1 MLLDT
6 PVLLCLDL
14 QMEFVAPG
22 RPFAD
27 PDAEAI
33 SGLCRDLIED
43 ARRAGWSVVHAQLHQ
58 GGPLI
63 AGHGLTQPI
72 KGCEPRP
79 GEVLLRRAGVS
90 AFAHPDLDGVL
101 ESGMDS
107 GAFVIG
113 FSAPL
118 SLTATLFDAEDRGH
132 RLSIVEE
139 AIGGADV
146 SEWSAEE
153 SRALC
158 VDTARRLK
166 RSVAV
171 AALRERMRATM
182 PVASAAIANI

>member
-33 SGLCRDLIED
+33 ASLCSDLIAE
-43 ARRAGWSVVHAQLHQ
+43 ARQAGWSVVHAQLHQ

-63 AGHGLTQPI
+63 AGYGLTQPA

-107 GAFVIG
+107 GAYVIG

-132 RLSIVEE
+132 RLSLVEE

-158 VDTARRLK
+158 VDTARRLN
-166 RSVAV
+166 RSITVDT
-171 AALRERMRATM
+171 LRERLRSDASITAAT
-182 PVASAAIANI
+182 A

>member
-27 PDAEAI
+27 PDADAI
-33 SGLCRDLIED
+33 AALCGDLIRE
-43 ARRAGWSVVHAQLHQ
+43 ARMAGWSVVHAQLHQ

-63 AGHGLTQPI
+63 AGHGMTEPI

-79 GEVLLRRAGVS
+79 EEVLLRRAGVS

-101 ESGMDS
+101 ESGMGS
-107 GAFVIG
+107 GAYVIG

-118 SLTATLFDAEDRGH
+118 SLTATILDADDRGH
-132 RLSIVEE
+132 RLSLVEE

-158 VDTARRLK
+158 IDTARRIK
-166 RSVAV
+166 RSLTVSE
-171 AALRERMRATM
+171 LRKRMRDSLPA
-182 PVASAAIANI
+182 VIASA

>member
-6 PVLLCLDL
+6 PVLLCIDL

-27 PDAEAI
+27 PDGERIAGQCAA
-33 SGLCRDLIED
+33 LIRD
-43 ARRAGWSVVHAQLHQ
+43 AREAGWSVVHAQLHQ

-72 KGCEPRP
+72 PGCEPRP

-90 AFAHPDLDGVL
+90 AFAHPDLEGVL
-101 ESGMDS
+101 EAAAGS
-107 GAFVIG
+107 GAYVIG

-118 SLTATLFDAEDRGH
+118 SLTSTLFDAEDRRQPLLVVDG
-132 RLSIVEE
+132 

-153 SRALC
+153 SRALL
-158 VDTARRLK
+158 VHTAERLN
-166 RSVAV
+166 RSITVAE
-171 AALRERMRATM
+171 LGDRMRHPAPMEAAT
-182 PVASAAIANI
+182 A

>member
-14 QMEFVAPG
+14 QMEFIAPG

-27 PDAEAI
+27 PDGDEIAARCAALIDEA
-33 SGLCRDLIED
+33 RQ
-43 ARRAGWSVVHAQLHQ
+43 AGWSVVHTQLHQ

-63 AGHGLTQPI
+63 ASGHGLTQPI
-72 KGCEPRP
+72 PGCEPRP

-90 AFAHPDLDGVL
+90 AFAHPDLEGVL
-101 ESGMDS
+101 EASAGT
-107 GAFVIG
+107 GAYVIG

-118 SLTATLFDAEDRGH
+118 SLTSTLFDAEDRRQALTVVDG
-132 RLSIVEE
+132 

-153 SRALC
+153 SRALL
-158 VDTARRLK
+158 VHTAERLN
-166 RSVAV
+166 RSITLAELHERLRTPVV
-171 AALRERMRATM
+171 AAPALA
-182 PVASAAIANI
+182 VI

>member
-6 PVLLCLDL
+6 PVLLCMDL

-27 PDAEAI
+27 PDGEVIAARCA
-33 SGLCRDLIED
+33 SLIRD
-43 ARRAGWSVVHAQLHQ
+43 AREAGWSVVHAQLHQ

-72 KGCEPRP
+72 PGCEPRP

-90 AFAHPDLDGVL
+90 AFAHPDLDGVV
-101 ESGMDS
+101 EAAAGS
-107 GAFVIG
+107 GAYVIG

-118 SLTATLFDAEDRGH
+118 SLTSTLFDAEDRGQN
-132 RLSIVEE
+132 LLFVGD

-146 SEWSAEE
+146 AEWSAEE
-153 SRALC
+153 SRALL
-158 VDTARRLK
+158 VHTAERLN
-166 RSVAV
+166 RSVTLTELQDRLRSTRPLTAV
-171 AALRERMRATM
+171 
-182 PVASAAIANI
+182 SA

>member
-33 SGLCRDLIED
+33 TALCSDLIAE
-43 ARRAGWSVVHAQLHQ
+43 ARDAGWSVVHAQLHQ

-63 AGHGLTQPI
+63 AGYGLTQPV

-90 AFAHPDLDGVL
+90 AFAHPDLDDVL
-101 ESGMDS
+101 ESGLDS
-107 GAFVIG
+107 GAYVIG

-132 RLSIVEE
+132 RLCLVEE

-166 RSVAV
+166 RSITL
-171 AALRERMRATM
+171 AALRERLGSGVSVAAAT
-182 PVASAAIANI
+182 A

>member
-1 MLLDT
+1 MLLET

-27 PDAEAI
+27 PDADAVAA
-33 SGLCRDLIED
+33 LCKTLIEE
-43 ARRAGWSVVHAQLHQ
+43 AREAGWSVVHAQLHQ

-63 AGHGLTQPI
+63 AGHGLTQSI

-101 ESGMDS
+101 EASMGG
-107 GAFVIG
+107 GAYVIG

-118 SLTATLFDAEDRGH
+118 SLTSTLLDAEDRGH
-132 RLSIVEE
+132 RLSLVEE

-158 VDTARRLK
+158 IDTARRI
-166 RSVAV
+166 RRTVTFME
-171 AALRERMRATM
+171 LRERMHDNAR
-182 PVASAAIANI
+182 VEIASA